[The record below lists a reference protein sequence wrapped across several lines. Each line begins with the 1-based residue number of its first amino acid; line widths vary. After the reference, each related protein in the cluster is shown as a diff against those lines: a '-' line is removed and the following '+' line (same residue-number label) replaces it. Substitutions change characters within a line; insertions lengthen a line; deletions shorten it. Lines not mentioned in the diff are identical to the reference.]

1 MDGNLHGKRN
11 RGTQGST
18 LSRCGSGGEAVSRS
32 FKKNPI
38 VWWRDRTA
46 SKRLRARLK
55 EMGDIPDGGYY
66 RTLVFNSGE
75 CYGFTSFEDF
85 VFWEQHWY
93 NDDEKLYARWM
104 KIISK

>member
-1 MDGNLHGKRN
+1 M
-11 RGTQGST
+11 
-18 LSRCGSGGEAVSRS
+18 SRS
-32 FKKNPI
+32 FKKHPMT
-38 VWWRDRTA
+38 WWRDRTA
-46 SKRLRARLK
+46 NRRLRARLK

>member
-1 MDGNLHGKRN
+1 M
-11 RGTQGST
+11 
-18 LSRCGSGGEAVSRS
+18 SRS

-66 RTLVFNSGE
+66 RTLTSDCPEG
-75 CYGFTSFEDF
+75 YGYTSFEDF
-85 VFWEQHWY
+85 AFWEWHRSK
-93 NDDEKLYARWM
+93 NKKDFRTRWM
-104 KIISK
+104 KIIGK